1 MQRTNIYL
9 EERQTRAL
17 DHLAEEAGVSRA
29 EIVRRLLDRALAGGD
44 DALTADLGAI
54 DISYGCL
61 ATVEFDPPERA
72 PDARADH
79 LAAVWGRER

>member
-1 MQRTNIYL
+1 MQRTNLYL

-17 DHLAEEAGVSRA
+17 DQLAVEAGVSRA
-29 EIVRRLLDRALAGGD
+29 EMVRRILDRALAGGD

-61 ATVEFDPPERA
+61 ASVELDSPVREPDERA
-72 PDARADH
+72 EH
-79 LAAVWGRER
+79 LAELWGGEQ